1 MKKILLVEGDR
12 PIREWCTLHL
22 TTQGHD
28 VAALSDP
35 RQALEFTRSRLP
47 DLIVIAAD
55 SRSTGAFA
63 LAASVRSHSRTARTP
78 ILFLVPTQDAVA
90 MTQASEIESAAVVSK
105 PPVRAVFIDAVD
117 RSLALAEADNGGSPE
132 ESLPGATRRPF
143 APGPSSLAMETK
155 EATVLT
161 IVLRNLVSLARSLRS
176 TSLDALLQRFVAE
189 AREIV
194 LGHGGWVVR
203 VDATGLL
210 ALFEAGPNSRRSH
223 ATRALDS
230 ALAALLAAR
239 RIKRWAETELPDAPA
254 PTLSIGC
261 GVHTG
266 DVIVARL
273 ALGGPMSSCIAGQT
287 ADVANRLNGRAKGL
301 AWGIAVTETAALR
314 TESRFQFGRRAT
326 LTDTDHGV
334 TVPILE
340 ALGYNPGVAT
350 PDELVMMAEVREA
363 VLANAM
369 LARLAGDVDPETA
382 DRTIVFTGGRAIG
395 RDGLPELPDRR
406 VERRIGQGK
415 FVTTYATRNTAT
427 GLDELAKTLALAETP
442 VDFVERYL
450 DEYRILSTVEQRN
463 VVNIHEV
470 GSTGAHAF
478 VAVEGL
484 KGEPLSD
491 TIRKRVS
498 IGTALTLLAQM
509 ALALDALH
517 DLGLFHGGLRAEHYR
532 FRDERVLV
540 LTDFNVTSRVLAL
553 LARDGDDQAAGL
565 DFARGARADFRA
577 LGLILLALLS
587 TDSATVE
594 SALAGRMPERA
605 EALHLPVQLS
615 QIQPCLDG
623 LLGVEG
629 RKPFERAEEVLVEVL
644 ALKDIWSRP
653 VFTET

>member
-12 PIREWCTLHL
+12 PVREWCTLHL

-28 VAALSDP
+28 VAALADP
-35 RQALEFTRSRLP
+35 RQALEFIRTRLP

-63 LAASVRSHSRTARTP
+63 LAASVRSHGRTAGTP
-78 ILFLVPTQDAVA
+78 ILFLVSSQDAVA
-90 MTQASEIESAAVVSK
+90 MAQASEIESAAVVSK
-105 PPVRAVFIDAVD
+105 PPVRAVFIDAVQ
-117 RSLALAEADNGGSPE
+117 RGLALAEAGETAKQS
-132 ESLPGATRRPF
+132 SPGAARQPF
-143 APGPSSLAMETK
+143 TSAPTSLAMETK

-161 IVLRNLVSLARSLRS
+161 VVLRNLVSLARSLRS
-176 TSLDALLQRFVAE
+176 TSLDVLLQRFVAE
-189 AREIV
+189 ARDMV
-194 LGHGGWVVR
+194 LGQGGWVVR

-210 ALFEAGPNSRRSH
+210 ALFEPSPNAKRPH
-223 ATRALDS
+223 ATRALEA
-230 ALAALLAAR
+230 ALATLLSAR
-239 RIKRWAETELPDAPA
+239 KIKRWAETELPDVPA
-254 PTLSIGC
+254 PTLSVGC

-273 ALGGPMSSCIAGQT
+273 AIGGPMSSCIAGQT
-287 ADVANRLNGRAKGL
+287 VDVANRLNGRAKGL
-301 AWGIAVTETAALR
+301 AWGIAVTETAALK

-340 ALGYNPGVAT
+340 VLGYNPGVAT

-395 RDGLPELPDRR
+395 RDGLPELPNRR

-415 FVTTYATRNTAT
+415 FVTTYATRNT
-427 GLDELAKTLALAETP
+427 GSGQEEIAKTLSLGETP

-463 VVNIHEV
+463 VVNILEV
-470 GSTGAHAF
+470 GSTAAHAF
-478 VAVEGL
+478 VAVEWL

-491 TIRKRVS
+491 VIRKRVS

-540 LTDFNVTSRVLAL
+540 LTDFNVTSRVLSL
-553 LARDGDDQAAGL
+553 LARDGDDNAPGL
-565 DFARGARADFRA
+565 DFARGVRTDFRA

-594 SALAGRMPERA
+594 SALAARMPDRP
-605 EALHLPVQLS
+605 EALRLPVQLS

-623 LLGVEG
+623 LVGVAG